1 MRVLDATPCQLG
13 EGAFWHPERGVF
25 MWFDITGRTLFAA
38 QPGGTHRWP
47 MAEMTSAMGWVDR
60 SRVLLSGETG
70 LALFDLDS
78 GARTPVAAIAADD
91 EALRS
96 NDGRADPWGGF
107 WASTMGKQAQ
117 PGAGAIWRWWRG
129 ELRRL
134 HDAITI
140 PNAIC
145 FHDRHA
151 YFADTLRQIVW
162 RQALDPATGWPE
174 GAPAV
179 FLDLSAEGLIP
190 DGAVTDAA
198 GNLWIAQWGAGRVT
212 CHGPDGRL
220 IRSLPVPA
228 RQCSCPVFGGDGLSD
243 LMVTSAT
250 QGLGADGMAAD
261 PLAGQTFIVRTDAT
275 GVAPPRVVV

>member
-1 MRVLDATPCQLG
+1 MRVLDATPCELG

-25 MWFDITGRTLFAA
+25 MWFDIVGKTLFAA
-38 QPGGTHRWP
+38 EPGGTRRWAMP
-47 MAEMTSAMGWVDR
+47 EMTSAMGWVDR
-60 SRVLLSGETG
+60 DRLMLSGETS
-70 LALFDLDS
+70 LALFNLET
-78 GARTPVAAIAADD
+78 GAREMVAAIAADD
-91 EALRS
+91 HSVRS

-151 YFADTLRQIVW
+151 YFADTARRIVW
-162 RQALDPATGWPE
+162 RQGLDAATGWPQGTAE
-174 GAPAV
+174 V
-179 FLDLSAEGLIP
+179 FLDLSADGLNP

-198 GNLWIAQWGAGRVT
+198 GNIWIAQWGAGRVA
-212 CHGPDGRL
+212 CHAPDGRL
-220 IRSLPVPA
+220 VRSLPVPA
-228 RQCSCPVFGGDGLSD
+228 GQCSCPAFGGPALSD
-243 LMVTSAT
+243 LMVTSAR
-250 QGLGADGMAAD
+250 QGLGPQALAAD
-261 PLAGQTFIVRTDAT
+261 PLAGQTFVAAGGVA
-275 GVAPPRVVV
+275 GVAPPRVTI